1 MLADNPRARELCHAP
16 MCPPPSEDPVPT
28 STEARNMEMKGPMVM
43 GGREIPPTGKSFE
56 SA

>member
-1 MLADNPRARELCHAP
+1 
-16 MCPPPSEDPVPT
+16 VPT
-28 STEARNMEMKGPMVM
+28 STEARNMKMKGPMVM